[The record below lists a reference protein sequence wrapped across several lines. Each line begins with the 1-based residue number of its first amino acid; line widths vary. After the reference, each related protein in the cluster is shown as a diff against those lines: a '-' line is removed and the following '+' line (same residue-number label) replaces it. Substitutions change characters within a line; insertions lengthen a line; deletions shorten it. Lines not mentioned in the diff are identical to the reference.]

1 MFCKQKLK
9 NTNTY
14 NTYNTLVSLCSS
26 TTEIMNIPHQSIY
39 FMGGF
44 TFEHF
49 HATWYQKVV
58 HTYTIQQLKDA
69 GLSFATTHHER
80 ANKIHVHGYPLDCTR
95 DY

>member
-26 TTEIMNIPHQSIY
+26 TTEIMNIPYQSIY
-39 FMGGF
+39 FMDGF

-49 HATWYQKVV
+49 
-58 HTYTIQQLKDA
+58 DA
-69 GLSFATTHHER
+69 R
-80 ANKIHVHGYPLDCTR
+80 
-95 DY
+95 